1 MVVSGQVQASS
12 VSFLVKALPL
22 TTGSWIDPTADL
34 NTRDMRTL
42 CLFQESP
49 LFVAP
54 GRAQLLN
61 WVTYSGF
68 ETATYDKQRLN
79 VQNKSWST
87 GG

>member
-1 MVVSGQVQASS
+1 MLVSGQLQASA
-12 VSFLVKALPL
+12 VSSLVKALPL
-22 TTGSWIDPTADL
+22 TTGGWIAPTADL

-61 WVTYSGF
+61 
-68 ETATYDKQRLN
+68 
-79 VQNKSWST
+79 
-87 GG
+87 